1 MLTEKRLGFIPFT
14 LSKRA
19 YRGWVDAAKKQYNMN
34 KIVMA
39 KNPCK
44 AAWNLVSQT
53 YNGKQTMKYSAIP
66 DDFNSYLLG
75 EVDNIVNSV
84 ALDGD
89 SGHKH
94 VTIFLWP
101 S

>member
-14 LSKRA
+14 LSKRV

-53 YNGKQTMKYSAIP
+53 YNGKLYCIC
-66 DDFNSYLLG
+66 N
-75 EVDNIVNSV
+75 
-84 ALDGD
+84 
-89 SGHKH
+89 
-94 VTIFLWP
+94 TIQWETDYEI
-101 S
+101 